1 MTLYRIEDVKKKYPN
16 WFSADSELTYDE
28 QKWIWENSLLPEGN
42 NKGLEQVGK
51 QDSTSISLI
60 RSVSGIRN
68 LKENVNENRQKNEA
82 IKDLQDYTYKTPLK
96 FIAIKLETIFG
107 IWDKKPFHW
116 IYIAENY
123 TPKAINSV
131 LREMRKRK
139 ENGGMPLEIPGAYF
153 TKVLTKYH
161 SKRKLPK
168 RKEIAYTNGGIK
180 QQNNE

>member
-1 MTLYRIEDVKKKYPN
+1 MALYRIEDIKKKYPN

-28 QKWIWENSLLPEGN
+28 QKCIWESLPLPEDN
-42 NKGLEQVGK
+42 NKDLEHVGK
-51 QDSTSISLI
+51 QDSTGVSLI
-60 RSVSGIRN
+60 GSVSGIRN
-68 LKENVNENRQKNEA
+68 LKENINENRHKNEA
-82 IKDLQDYTYKTPLK
+82 IKDLQDYTHKTPFK
-96 FIAIKLETIFG
+96 FIAIKLETTFG

-116 IYIAENY
+116 TYIAENY

-131 LREMRKRK
+131 LREMRKRE
-139 ENGGMPLEIPGAYF
+139 ENGCIPLEIPGAYF

-161 SKRKLPK
+161 SKRKSPK